1 MGKSKGST
9 QKTLNKSGQ
18 AELDLLRDELNNIL
32 GRTKVVEQI
41 IKALLSKIA
50 KMQKNE

>member
-1 MGKSKGST
+1 MAGAQSIA
-9 QKTLNKSGQ
+9 QKALNKSGQ
-18 AELDLLRDELNNIL
+18 AELDLLRDELNDIL

-50 KMQKNE
+50 RIQRNE

>member
-1 MGKSKGST
+1 MAKQKGKPS
-9 QKTLNKSGQ
+9 KTLNNAGQ

-41 IKALLSKIA
+41 IKALLSKITRI
-50 KMQKNE
+50 QKNE